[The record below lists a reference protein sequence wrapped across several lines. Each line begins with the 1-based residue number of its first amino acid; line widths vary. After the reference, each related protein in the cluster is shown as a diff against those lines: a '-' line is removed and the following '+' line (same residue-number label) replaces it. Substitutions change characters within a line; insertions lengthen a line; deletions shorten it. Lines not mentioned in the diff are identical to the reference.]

1 MVNKNQNNVD
11 FGYKSVKKSD
21 KQKLVNNIFN
31 SVARKYDLM
40 NDITSLGIHRNWKS
54 DLINWIAPQSNQNL
68 ADIAGGTGDIAYK
81 FLNAGGNSAHIFDIN
96 KEMIQVSKQKYRNI
110 KNLEWSIASAENI
123 PALDNSF
130 ERANQLFNNTKIN
143 SERIENSIRTYSD
156 NWSYE
161 RIGKVELI
169 TLTLGISELIMDLS
183 PTKVIISEWV
193 KLADKHSSSQ
203 SAKFVNGILDKLSQE
218 I

>member
-1 MVNKNQNNVD
+1 M
-11 FGYKSVKKSD
+11 SE
-21 KQKLVNNIFN
+21 
-31 SVARKYDLM
+31 
-40 NDITSLGIHRNWKS
+40 
-54 DLINWIAPQSNQNL
+54 NQNL
-68 ADIAGGTGDIAYK
+68 
-81 FLNAGGNSAHIFDIN
+81 
-96 KEMIQVSKQKYRNI
+96 
-110 KNLEWSIASAENI
+110 
-123 PALDNSF
+123 
-130 ERANQLFNNTKIN
+130 RANQLFNNTKIN

>member
-1 MVNKNQNNVD
+1 MKD
-11 FGYKSVKKSD
+11 FRQITFETLFEEG
-21 KQKLVNNIFN
+21 L
-31 SVARKYDLM
+31 
-40 NDITSLGIHRNWKS
+40 TSLKEKDFNIS
-54 DLINWIAPQSNQNL
+54 SLSENQNL
-68 ADIAGGTGDIAYK
+68 
-81 FLNAGGNSAHIFDIN
+81 
-96 KEMIQVSKQKYRNI
+96 
-110 KNLEWSIASAENI
+110 
-123 PALDNSF
+123 
-130 ERANQLFNNTKIN
+130 RANQLFKNTKIN

-169 TLTLGISELIMDLS
+169 TLTLGISELIMELS

>member
-1 MVNKNQNNVD
+1 MKD
-11 FGYKSVKKSD
+11 FRQITFETLFEDGLPSIKEKD
-21 KQKLVNNIFN
+21 FN
-31 SVARKYDLM
+31 
-40 NDITSLGIHRNWKS
+40 ITSLS
-54 DLINWIAPQSNQNL
+54 ENQNL
-68 ADIAGGTGDIAYK
+68 
-81 FLNAGGNSAHIFDIN
+81 
-96 KEMIQVSKQKYRNI
+96 
-110 KNLEWSIASAENI
+110 
-123 PALDNSF
+123 
-130 ERANQLFNNTKIN
+130 RANQLFNNTKIN

-169 TLTLGISELIMDLS
+169 ILTLGISELIMDLT

>member
-1 MVNKNQNNVD
+1 MSTLANE
-11 FGYKSVKKSD
+11 S
-21 KQKLVNNIFN
+21 IFET
-31 SVARKYDLM
+31 LFEEGL
-40 NDITSLGIHRNWKS
+40 TSLKEKDFNIS
-54 DLINWIAPQSNQNL
+54 SLSENQNL
-68 ADIAGGTGDIAYK
+68 
-81 FLNAGGNSAHIFDIN
+81 
-96 KEMIQVSKQKYRNI
+96 
-110 KNLEWSIASAENI
+110 
-123 PALDNSF
+123 
-130 ERANQLFNNTKIN
+130 RANQLFNNTKIN

-169 TLTLGISELIMDLS
+169 TLTLGISELIMELS

>member
-1 MVNKNQNNVD
+1 MKD
-11 FGYKSVKKSD
+11 FRQVTFETLFEEG
-21 KQKLVNNIFN
+21 L
-31 SVARKYDLM
+31 
-40 NDITSLGIHRNWKS
+40 TSLKEKEFNIS
-54 DLINWIAPQSNQNL
+54 SLSENQNL
-68 ADIAGGTGDIAYK
+68 
-81 FLNAGGNSAHIFDIN
+81 
-96 KEMIQVSKQKYRNI
+96 
-110 KNLEWSIASAENI
+110 
-123 PALDNSF
+123 
-130 ERANQLFNNTKIN
+130 RANQLFNNTKLN

>member
-1 MVNKNQNNVD
+1 MKD
-11 FGYKSVKKSD
+11 FRQITFETLFEEG
-21 KQKLVNNIFN
+21 L
-31 SVARKYDLM
+31 
-40 NDITSLGIHRNWKS
+40 TSLKDKDFNIS
-54 DLINWIAPQSNQNL
+54 SLSENQNL
-68 ADIAGGTGDIAYK
+68 
-81 FLNAGGNSAHIFDIN
+81 
-96 KEMIQVSKQKYRNI
+96 
-110 KNLEWSIASAENI
+110 
-123 PALDNSF
+123 
-130 ERANQLFNNTKIN
+130 RANQLFNNTKIN

-169 TLTLGISELIMDLS
+169 TLTLGISELIMELS

>member
-1 MVNKNQNNVD
+1 MKD
-11 FGYKSVKKSD
+11 FRQITFETLFEEG
-21 KQKLVNNIFN
+21 L
-31 SVARKYDLM
+31 
-40 NDITSLGIHRNWKS
+40 TSLKEKDFNIS
-54 DLINWIAPQSNQNL
+54 SLSENQNL
-68 ADIAGGTGDIAYK
+68 
-81 FLNAGGNSAHIFDIN
+81 
-96 KEMIQVSKQKYRNI
+96 
-110 KNLEWSIASAENI
+110 
-123 PALDNSF
+123 
-130 ERANQLFNNTKIN
+130 RANQLFNNTKIN

-203 SAKFVNGILDKLSQE
+203 SAKFVNGILDKLSHE

>member
-1 MVNKNQNNVD
+1 MKD
-11 FGYKSVKKSD
+11 FRQITFETLFEEG
-21 KQKLVNNIFN
+21 L
-31 SVARKYDLM
+31 
-40 NDITSLGIHRNWKS
+40 TSLKEKDFNIS
-54 DLINWIAPQSNQNL
+54 TLSENQNL
-68 ADIAGGTGDIAYK
+68 
-81 FLNAGGNSAHIFDIN
+81 
-96 KEMIQVSKQKYRNI
+96 
-110 KNLEWSIASAENI
+110 
-123 PALDNSF
+123 
-130 ERANQLFNNTKIN
+130 RANQLFNNTKIN

-169 TLTLGISELIMDLS
+169 TLTLGISELIMNLS

>member
-1 MVNKNQNNVD
+1 MKD
-11 FGYKSVKKSD
+11 FRQITFETLFEDGLPSIKEKD
-21 KQKLVNNIFN
+21 FN
-31 SVARKYDLM
+31 
-40 NDITSLGIHRNWKS
+40 ITSLS
-54 DLINWIAPQSNQNL
+54 ENQNL
-68 ADIAGGTGDIAYK
+68 
-81 FLNAGGNSAHIFDIN
+81 
-96 KEMIQVSKQKYRNI
+96 
-110 KNLEWSIASAENI
+110 
-123 PALDNSF
+123 
-130 ERANQLFNNTKIN
+130 RANQLFNNTKIN

-169 TLTLGISELIMDLS
+169 ILTLGISELIMDLS

>member
-1 MVNKNQNNVD
+1 MKD
-11 FGYKSVKKSD
+11 FRQITFETLFEEG
-21 KQKLVNNIFN
+21 L
-31 SVARKYDLM
+31 
-40 NDITSLGIHRNWKS
+40 TSLKEKDFNIS
-54 DLINWIAPQSNQNL
+54 SLSENQNL
-68 ADIAGGTGDIAYK
+68 
-81 FLNAGGNSAHIFDIN
+81 
-96 KEMIQVSKQKYRNI
+96 
-110 KNLEWSIASAENI
+110 
-123 PALDNSF
+123 
-130 ERANQLFNNTKIN
+130 RANQLFNNTIIN

-203 SAKFVNGILDKLSQE
+203 SAKFVNGILDKLSEE

>member
-1 MVNKNQNNVD
+1 MKD
-11 FGYKSVKKSD
+11 FRQITFETLFEEG
-21 KQKLVNNIFN
+21 L
-31 SVARKYDLM
+31 
-40 NDITSLGIHRNWKS
+40 TSLKEKDFNIS
-54 DLINWIAPQSNQNL
+54 SLSENQNL
-68 ADIAGGTGDIAYK
+68 
-81 FLNAGGNSAHIFDIN
+81 
-96 KEMIQVSKQKYRNI
+96 
-110 KNLEWSIASAENI
+110 
-123 PALDNSF
+123 
-130 ERANQLFNNTKIN
+130 RANQLFNNTKIN

-169 TLTLGISELIMDLS
+169 ALTLGISELIMELS

>member
-1 MVNKNQNNVD
+1 MKD
-11 FGYKSVKKSD
+11 FRQITFETLFEEG
-21 KQKLVNNIFN
+21 L
-31 SVARKYDLM
+31 
-40 NDITSLGIHRNWKS
+40 TSLKDKDFNIS
-54 DLINWIAPQSNQNL
+54 SLSENQNL
-68 ADIAGGTGDIAYK
+68 
-81 FLNAGGNSAHIFDIN
+81 
-96 KEMIQVSKQKYRNI
+96 
-110 KNLEWSIASAENI
+110 
-123 PALDNSF
+123 
-130 ERANQLFNNTKIN
+130 RANQLFNNTKIN

>member
-1 MVNKNQNNVD
+1 MKD
-11 FGYKSVKKSD
+11 FRQITFETLFEEG
-21 KQKLVNNIFN
+21 L
-31 SVARKYDLM
+31 
-40 NDITSLGIHRNWKS
+40 TSLKKKDFNIS
-54 DLINWIAPQSNQNL
+54 SLSENQNL
-68 ADIAGGTGDIAYK
+68 
-81 FLNAGGNSAHIFDIN
+81 
-96 KEMIQVSKQKYRNI
+96 
-110 KNLEWSIASAENI
+110 
-123 PALDNSF
+123 
-130 ERANQLFNNTKIN
+130 RANQLFNNTKNN

>member
-1 MVNKNQNNVD
+1 MKD
-11 FGYKSVKKSD
+11 FRQITFETLFEEG
-21 KQKLVNNIFN
+21 L
-31 SVARKYDLM
+31 
-40 NDITSLGIHRNWKS
+40 TSLKEKDFNIS
-54 DLINWIAPQSNQNL
+54 SLSENQNL
-68 ADIAGGTGDIAYK
+68 
-81 FLNAGGNSAHIFDIN
+81 
-96 KEMIQVSKQKYRNI
+96 
-110 KNLEWSIASAENI
+110 
-123 PALDNSF
+123 
-130 ERANQLFNNTKIN
+130 RANQLFNNTKIN
-143 SERIENSIRTYSD
+143 IERIENSIRTYSD

>member
-1 MVNKNQNNVD
+1 MKD
-11 FGYKSVKKSD
+11 FRQITFETLFEEG
-21 KQKLVNNIFN
+21 L
-31 SVARKYDLM
+31 
-40 NDITSLGIHRNWKS
+40 TSLKEKDFNIS
-54 DLINWIAPQSNQNL
+54 SLSENQNL
-68 ADIAGGTGDIAYK
+68 
-81 FLNAGGNSAHIFDIN
+81 
-96 KEMIQVSKQKYRNI
+96 R
-110 KNLEWSIASAENI
+110 AS
-123 PALDNSF
+123 
-130 ERANQLFNNTKIN
+130 QLFNNTKIN

>member
-1 MVNKNQNNVD
+1 MKD
-11 FGYKSVKKSD
+11 FRQITFETLFEEG
-21 KQKLVNNIFN
+21 L
-31 SVARKYDLM
+31 
-40 NDITSLGIHRNWKS
+40 TSLKEKDFNIS
-54 DLINWIAPQSNQNL
+54 SLSENQNL
-68 ADIAGGTGDIAYK
+68 
-81 FLNAGGNSAHIFDIN
+81 
-96 KEMIQVSKQKYRNI
+96 
-110 KNLEWSIASAENI
+110 
-123 PALDNSF
+123 
-130 ERANQLFNNTKIN
+130 RANQLFNNTKIN

-169 TLTLGISELIMDLS
+169 TLALGISELIMDLS

>member
-1 MVNKNQNNVD
+1 MKD
-11 FGYKSVKKSD
+11 FRQITFETLFEEG
-21 KQKLVNNIFN
+21 L
-31 SVARKYDLM
+31 
-40 NDITSLGIHRNWKS
+40 TSLKEKDFNIS
-54 DLINWIAPQSNQNL
+54 SLSENQNL
-68 ADIAGGTGDIAYK
+68 
-81 FLNAGGNSAHIFDIN
+81 
-96 KEMIQVSKQKYRNI
+96 
-110 KNLEWSIASAENI
+110 
-123 PALDNSF
+123 
-130 ERANQLFNNTKIN
+130 RANQLFNNTKIN

-169 TLTLGISELIMDLS
+169 TLTLGISELIMNLS

-203 SAKFVNGILDKLSQE
+203 SAKFVNGILNKLSQE

>member
-1 MVNKNQNNVD
+1 MKD
-11 FGYKSVKKSD
+11 FRQITFETLFEEG
-21 KQKLVNNIFN
+21 L
-31 SVARKYDLM
+31 
-40 NDITSLGIHRNWKS
+40 TSLKEKDVNIS
-54 DLINWIAPQSNQNL
+54 SLSENQNL
-68 ADIAGGTGDIAYK
+68 
-81 FLNAGGNSAHIFDIN
+81 
-96 KEMIQVSKQKYRNI
+96 
-110 KNLEWSIASAENI
+110 
-123 PALDNSF
+123 
-130 ERANQLFNNTKIN
+130 RANQLFNNTKIN

-203 SAKFVNGILDKLSQE
+203 SAKFVNGILDKLSEE

>member
-1 MVNKNQNNVD
+1 MKD
-11 FGYKSVKKSD
+11 FRQITFETLFEEG
-21 KQKLVNNIFN
+21 L
-31 SVARKYDLM
+31 
-40 NDITSLGIHRNWKS
+40 TSLKEKDFNIS
-54 DLINWIAPQSNQNL
+54 SLSENQNL
-68 ADIAGGTGDIAYK
+68 
-81 FLNAGGNSAHIFDIN
+81 
-96 KEMIQVSKQKYRNI
+96 
-110 KNLEWSIASAENI
+110 
-123 PALDNSF
+123 
-130 ERANQLFNNTKIN
+130 RANQLFNNTKIN

-169 TLTLGISELIMDLS
+169 TLTFGISELIMDLS
-183 PTKVIISEWV
+183 PKKVIISEWV